1 MKDILRRYPDYIEDF
16 VPFLTPKLAT
26 EINDVDGKTALCWL
40 LGQFGHLIEDAPYM
54 LEKMIEDLKELQS
67 AELTTVL
74 LASSFKLF
82 FKRAPEMKR
91 ILAAIF

>member
-1 MKDILRRYPDYIEDF
+1 
-16 VPFLTPKLAT
+16 
-26 EINDVDGKTALCWL
+26 
-40 LGQFGHLIEDAPYM
+40 M